1 MASYSTMLFSYIF
14 LTFFYVQ
21 LRSQALFL
29 GKKGKSLGT
38 CSRDHRTQCNDTVF
52 VTYLSL
58 FSVASFSGETVQ
70 GDNAADIANE
80 TVGLHRILPYRLRIF
95 EVVLLPKCLVI
106 YWRIFSVL
114 NANKPCKTFCFLKIL
129 TTRTKTL

>member
-38 CSRDHRTQCNDTVF
+38 CSRGHRTQCNDTVF

-58 FSVASFSGETVQ
+58 FSVASFSGETVR

-80 TVGLHRILPYRLRIF
+80 TVGLHGILP
-95 EVVLLPKCLVI
+95 
-106 YWRIFSVL
+106 
-114 NANKPCKTFCFLKIL
+114 
-129 TTRTKTL
+129 